1 MSMNEKWM
9 KLQFFAEG
17 ASGGDGGGEGSAT
30 GVEAP
35 ADAGQGRTLES
46 LGVPKAKAEKYRAR
60 TKAKQQMQQPAAQT
74 ATAQAEPLE
83 RDAAADAG
91 SQQNQQPE
99 QSQTAQKLSWDELM
113 KDADYSKEMQNT
125 VSKVL
130 NAERKKNGDAA
141 ADLEALRPMIE
152 MLAPRY
158 GQTEGK
164 LDYKALAEAVT
175 NDKRF
180 YESKAAE
187 LGTSPE
193 IARELETLRRAEEQ
207 RKQASAEAQKQQEY
221 DQHMANLRQQAEEL
235 KKQFPQFDLD
245 TEMLDPAFKRMV
257 GPYIKMS
264 VEQAYHAKHY
274 KEIKEAQ
281 AAAVAQQVSATF
293 ANSVK
298 SGQMPAEN
306 GRGGRSSGA
315 AVPKPYSEYTPA
327 ERKAFKE
334 HIYREA
340 AYGRKVPL
348 R

>member
-1 MSMNEKWM
+1 MNEKWM

-60 TKAKQQMQQPAAQT
+60 TKAKQQIQQPAAQT
-74 ATAQAEPLE
+74 ATAQAEPSE

-91 SQQNQQPE
+91 SQQNQPPE

-125 VSKVL
+125 VSKAI
-130 NAERKKNGDAA
+130 NADRKKRGDSA
-141 ADLEALRPMIE
+141 ADLEALRPMLE

-193 IARELETLRRAEEQ
+193 IARELETLRRDAEQ

-221 DQHMANLRQQAEEL
+221 DRYMDNLRRQEAEI
-235 KKQFPQFDLD
+235 KKENPSFDLD
-245 TEMLDPAFKRMV
+245 AEMENIVFKKMV
-257 GPYIKMS
+257 GPYMNLPVKEVHKMLHHAEI
-264 VEQAYHAKHY
+264 VEAERKTAVQEVTAK
-274 KEIKEAQ
+274 
-281 AAAVAQQVSATF
+281 F